1 MRPGRIVF
9 HLDSGSIWYVRD
21 SMTSPFEIPY
31 ASIPTSAWPFV
42 PVLGRLSLAVAIG
55 VFIGLERELNGKV
68 GVRTFALTALL
79 GCLAGLVGPPLP
91 AIALALV
98 ALFILIMNWREWT
111 VRAKL
116 VLTTS
121 VALPI
126 VALCGVLCGQGHLF
140 TPVAAGVF
148 VAALLAWK
156 QPLTGFA
163 HGITEKEVRAAI
175 LLAILSV
182 IVLPVLPDHPVDPW
196 GLIDPRSNWISV
208 VIIAGLGF
216 VNYILMRLLGPRGM
230 EITAFFGGLVNSR
243 KVVVE
248 LITRLRESG
257 DELLPVACRG
267 LMLATGAMALRNTL
281 IVAMLARAA
290 APRCAVP
297 MGLMVLASGLLW
309 KLQPQPPRTDH
320 AKALALES
328 PFSLSAALQFGAVFL
343 VLNILGAL
351 AQRHAGSASF
361 YLVSALGGLLSSGS
375 SIASAAT
382 LINHGEIPVQTGV
395 NGIVISSV
403 VSILINIP
411 LVGRLA
417 APVRFKRRLMMAL
430 VLIAVAGCAG
440 IAAVSAM

>member
-1 MRPGRIVF
+1 MQ
-9 HLDSGSIWYVRD
+9 
-21 SMTSPFEIPY
+21 
-31 ASIPTSAWPFV
+31 AWPFV
-42 PVLGRLSLAVAIG
+42 PVLGRLTLAIAIG

-79 GCLAGLVGPPLP
+79 GCLSGLVGHPLP
-91 AIALALV
+91 AIMLGLV
-98 ALFILIMNWREWT
+98 AVFIVIMNWREWS

-126 VALCGVLCGQGHLF
+126 VAVCGVLCGLGHLF

-148 VAALLAWK
+148 AAALLAWK
-156 QPLTGFA
+156 KPLTGFA
-163 HGITEKEVRAAI
+163 HGITEKEIRAAI

-196 GLIDPRSNWISV
+196 RLIDPRSNWISV
-208 VIIAGLGF
+208 VIIAALGF

-248 LITRLRESG
+248 LVSRLRENG
-257 DELLPVACRG
+257 AALMPVAYRG
-267 LMLATGAMALRNTL
+267 LMLATGAMALRNAL
-281 IVAMLARAA
+281 VVAMLARAA

-297 MGLMVLASGLLW
+297 MGLMLLASGLLW
-309 KLQPQPPRTDH
+309 RLHPEPEKADHPR
-320 AKALALES
+320 ALSLES
-328 PFSLSAALQFGAVFL
+328 PFSLTAALQFGAVFL
-343 VLNILGAL
+343 VLNVLGAL
-351 AQRHAGSASF
+351 AQRHAGAASF
-361 YLVSALGGLLSSGS
+361 YLVSAMGGLVSSGS

-382 LINHGEIPVQTGV
+382 LVSQGELSVRIGV
-395 NGIVISSV
+395 NGILISSV

-411 LVGRLA
+411 LVARMA
-417 APVRFKRRLMMAL
+417 ADAGFKRRLMFGL
-430 VLIAVAGCAG
+430 VLIAGAGTAG
-440 IAAVSAM
+440 TFLV

>member
-1 MRPGRIVF
+1 
-9 HLDSGSIWYVRD
+9 
-21 SMTSPFEIPY
+21 MTSPFEI
-31 ASIPTSAWPFV
+31 SCPTLPTAPWPFV
-42 PVLGRLSLAVAIG
+42 PVLGRLSLAIAIG

-79 GCLAGLVGPPLP
+79 GCLAGLVGHPLP
-91 AIALALV
+91 AIVLALV
-98 ALFILIMNWREWT
+98 ALFILIMNWREWS

-116 VLTTS
+116 VMTTS

-148 VAALLAWK
+148 AAALLAWK
-156 QPLTGFA
+156 KPLTGFA
-163 HGITEKEVRAAI
+163 HGITEKEVRAAV

-248 LITRLRESG
+248 LVTRVRESG
-257 DELLPVACRG
+257 AALLPVAYRG
-267 LMLATGAMALRNTL
+267 LLLATGAMALRNAL

-297 MGLMVLASGLLW
+297 MGLMLLASGLLW
-309 KLQPQPPRTDH
+309 KLHPAPVRADG
-320 AKALALES
+320 ARALALES

-343 VLNILGAL
+343 VLNVLGAL
-351 AQRHAGSASF
+351 AQRYAGAASF
-361 YLVSALGGLLSSGS
+361 YFVSALGGLLSSGS

-382 LINHGEIPVQTGV
+382 LINHGEISVRTGV

-411 LVGRLA
+411 LVSRLA
-417 APVRFKRRLMMAL
+417 APAGFRRRLMLAL
-430 VLIAVAGCAG
+430 GLIGLAGCAG
-440 IAAVSAM
+440 IAVSARL